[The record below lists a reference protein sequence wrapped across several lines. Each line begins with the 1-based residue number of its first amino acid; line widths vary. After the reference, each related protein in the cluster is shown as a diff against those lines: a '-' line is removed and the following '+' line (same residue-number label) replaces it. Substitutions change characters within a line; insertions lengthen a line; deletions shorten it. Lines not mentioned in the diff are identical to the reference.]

1 MPAGSL
7 PMKYIREPFE
17 YKMKALRNPS
27 KGVARTR
34 RAKRASTLVR
44 YLDIRHAA
52 SRELDRVNG

>member
-27 KGVARTR
+27 KGVVERGARRGHRPECDTLISGMR
-34 RAKRASTLVR
+34 HRASW
-44 YLDIRHAA
+44 
-52 SRELDRVNG
+52 SE

>member
-1 MPAGSL
+1 MPAESL
-7 PMKYIREPFE
+7 PMQYSRELFE
-17 YKMKALRNPS
+17 CKMKELRKPS

>member
-1 MPAGSL
+1 
-7 PMKYIREPFE
+7 MKYIREPFE

-34 RAKRASTLVR
+34 RAKRASTRVR